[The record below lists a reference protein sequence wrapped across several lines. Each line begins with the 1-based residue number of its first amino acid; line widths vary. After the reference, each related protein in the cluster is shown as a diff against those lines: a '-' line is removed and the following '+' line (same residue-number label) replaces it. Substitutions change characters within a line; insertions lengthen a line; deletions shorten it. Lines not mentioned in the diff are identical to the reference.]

1 MKMAA
6 VKDTW
11 IFLALMALAGAMP
24 AAAET
29 SLELRLDGAR
39 PVQLHNLAGSARL
52 VPGQGELLIRAR
64 VSAEDPRTAEE
75 IRLVTRERNGVLE
88 VAVEIPSRVT
98 HVQYDGDE
106 FRRVDTRLEY
116 EGRRIRV
123 TTKGGERLRVDL
135 EIEVPQD
142 ARLAV
147 RTGIGPVTAE
157 RVRGDLVLAT
167 RFGHVTATDGSG
179 KLRADTGSGRVVVAG
194 FRGAV
199 VADTGSG
206 SVKIE
211 NVLGNVSADTGSG
224 SVELRGI
231 DGEVHVDTGSGSV
244 SITDA
249 KAQQI
254 EVDTGS
260 GSVRLRD
267 VSGSLNID
275 TGSGS
280 VRGEGVVV
288 GPELLVDTGSGSVSL
303 EGDLGAVRRV
313 VVDTGSGSVNL
324 RSTTPL
330 SLRVNL
336 RSGSGGV
343 RVDAGALSEVES
355 GRNRFSA
362 VIGDGEGT
370 ARVST
375 GSGAVRISAP

>member
-1 MKMAA
+1 MAA
-6 VKDTW
+6 VRNTW
-11 IFLALMALAGAMP
+11 KFLALVALAVSLP

-29 SLELRLDGAR
+29 MLELRLDGTR

-52 VPGQGELLIRAR
+52 VPGEGELLIRAR
-64 VSAEDPRTAEE
+64 VSADDPRTAGE
-75 IRLVTRERNGVLE
+75 IRLVTRERDGVLE
-88 VAVEIPSRVT
+88 VVVEIPSRIA

-106 FRRVDTRLEY
+106 FRRVDTRLDY
-116 EGRRIRV
+116 EGRKIRV

-135 EIEVPQD
+135 EIEVPAD
-142 ARLAV
+142 SRLGV
-147 RTGIGPVTAE
+147 RTGIGPVSAE
-157 RVRGDLVLAT
+157 RVRGDLALAT
-167 RFGHVTATDGSG
+167 RYGNVTANDGSG

-199 VADTGSG
+199 IADTGSG
-206 SVKIE
+206 SIKIE

-231 DGEVHVDTGSGSV
+231 DGDVHVDTGSGSV

-249 KAQQI
+249 RAQNI

-260 GSVRLRD
+260 GGVRLRD

-280 VRGEGVVV
+280 VRGERVVV
-288 GPELLVDTGSGSVSL
+288 GPDLLVDTGSGGVSL
-303 EGDLGAVRRV
+303 EGDLGAVRRLLV
-313 VVDTGSGSVNL
+313 NTGSGGVNL

-330 SLRVNL
+330 SLRLNL

-343 RVDAGALSEVES
+343 HVDAGALSEVQS

-362 VIGDGEGT
+362 VVGDGQGT
-370 ARVST
+370 ATVST